1 MRRGALTPVILLAEV
16 LLQPVAGGAYTPD
29 MDHAPYVDYVWTARS
44 DLDAELREKITQA
57 FVTHTEGEAVQT
69 CPGGHG
75 TG

>member
-1 MRRGALTPVILLAEV
+1 
-16 LLQPVAGGAYTPD
+16 